1 MSSKDIFKDLGIDVK
16 SNNDVVK
23 ELNKDSVNKK
33 DRGIPDKPTMIVRG
47 GHKEMAVR
55 LGIIPKSRVDVEYDV
70 KKIEENIM
78 EQSRVSP
85 RKFKVKGF
93 NEYVQTLNSI
103 ISSIRVGLKPKCS
116 YIIGAPNGF
125 GKTSFVTSCLKL
137 MVAKELKAVPYISL
151 LELAEIR
158 VENERSLLR
167 GIELKARKRD
177 EEDEGEYV
185 YSSYRDFVKVPEVIT
200 GCYSWS
206 EYMNSDILFCF
217 FSSID
222 SKVIESNTLKGI
234 LEIRGAKGLPTI
246 VFISTSLDPYKND
259 KNLREFVWDE
269 ILTTKEEDG
278 VYDRVYHVST
288 YKVYSNLSDNMS
300 TTPPYRGWSL

>member
-1 MSSKDIFKDLGIDVK
+1 
-16 SNNDVVK
+16 
-23 ELNKDSVNKK
+23 
-33 DRGIPDKPTMIVRG
+33 MIVRG

-137 MVAKELKAVPYISL
+137 MVAKELKAALYIL

-158 VENERSLLR
+158 VEDESEFIKGYRVK
-167 GIELKARKRD
+167 GHRKRD
-177 EEDEGEYV
+177 
-185 YSSYRDFVKVPEVIT
+185 R
-200 GCYSWS
+200 
-206 EYMNSDILFCF
+206 
-217 FSSID
+217 
-222 SKVIESNTLKGI
+222 
-234 LEIRGAKGLPTI
+234 R
-246 VFISTSLDPYKND
+246 
-259 KNLREFVWDE
+259 
-269 ILTTKEEDG
+269 
-278 VYDRVYHVST
+278 
-288 YKVYSNLSDNMS
+288 
-300 TTPPYRGWSL
+300 